1 LLSISCNR
9 PYCCRAGEERQE
21 LAPFH
26 SFPLHYRLI
35 SELSQKRRHVDSESR
50 TALSLRTV
58 IALDDKEIELGL
70 AIP

>member
-1 LLSISCNR
+1 VIVSRRNYSLHNSGLVDNLIGGLSR
-9 PYCCRAGEERQE
+9 
-21 LAPFH
+21 
-26 SFPLHYRLI
+26 
-35 SELSQKRRHVDSESR
+35 KRRHVDSEQS